1 MGKLQPKV
9 LKRANIPPKSEEG
22 MLAGSGALRV
32 LPPAWALKMPPVRRV
47 DSSDLKNGGKQDLYT
62 IDSTM

>member
-9 LKRANIPPKSEEG
+9 LKRANIPQKSEEG

-32 LPPAWALKMPPVRRV
+32 LPPAWALEMPPVRRV
-47 DSSDLKNGGKQDLYT
+47 DSSDLKKGGKQDLYT